1 MGCSLSTETKR
12 VVLDPK
18 KLKRTPSGNHFIF
31 EIPVSELEM
40 PGEKSHHRH
49 EAPASTAENIG
60 TTEDTESHL
69 AHVQSWTSDDFLDAI
84 SADSQLQLENGEVET
99 PTAAKP
105 VAPALPPE
113 TQKFLD
119 AALDAQ
125 RTILHYLSPEG
136 EAEFNPNG
144 KSGPV
149 TLMVKPQTDDAFQV
163 VMGYRSFGV
172 DEVDLQQL
180 LDALMDPEARSKFD
194 SQTADGKMLKKGL
207 IDEPER
213 RMDLHYNA
221 FKGMMN
227 VGGRDAVFAILRQKI
242 NDNLWV
248 ISSKSVDVPE
258 YPENGVLPGY
268 VRTDVKFAGYAM
280 SINPETKELTV
291 TMYNQVDVKGNIPTW
306 IVNKAQIPLR
316 GSEGKFMFVTE
327 IPRGVLARYELEPD
341 TSDIAND
348 PRGTAALKK
357 LGTGPCFNYGFL
369 PQTWSDPVD
378 WHDKITG
385 LKGDG
390 DPLDLIEIS
399 GKHLKPGEVA
409 QVQVLGAVCLIDEGA
424 ADWKLIGTACCKK
437 LTEEEVAQEM
447 KKVKAWM
454 DGYKA
459 LFAKEPTQWYLDG
472 MIFDRTVALD
482 LIDQQN
488 KVWLEKKGATAS
500 KATSKNFKVV
510 TK

>member
-40 PGEKSHHRH
+40 PGEKSHQRH
-49 EAPASTAENIG
+49 EAELNDVCFSRLQWRFCRNIFFSRKAPASTAENVG
-60 TTEDTESHL
+60 TTEDTESRL

-136 EAEFNPNG
+136 KAEFNPNG

-213 RMDLHYNA
+213 RLDLHYNA

-306 IVNKAQIPLR
+306 IVNKAQNKQPACL
-316 GSEGKFMFVTE
+316 
-327 IPRGVLARYELEPD
+327 
-341 TSDIAND
+341 ND
-348 PRGTAALKK
+348 LYKLLKK
-357 LGTGPCFNYGFL
+357 N
-369 PQTWSDPVD
+369 
-378 WHDKITG
+378 
-385 LKGDG
+385 
-390 DPLDLIEIS
+390 
-399 GKHLKPGEVA
+399 
-409 QVQVLGAVCLIDEGA
+409 
-424 ADWKLIGTACCKK
+424 
-437 LTEEEVAQEM
+437 
-447 KKVKAWM
+447 
-454 DGYKA
+454 
-459 LFAKEPTQWYLDG
+459 
-472 MIFDRTVALD
+472 
-482 LIDQQN
+482 
-488 KVWLEKKGATAS
+488 
-500 KATSKNFKVV
+500 
-510 TK
+510 